1 MSMEIKLTDI
11 RGEPPLQ
18 VGEFILDKDNNVMY
32 VGSGNFELSKC
43 RGVVDIYAK
52 AKAFLI
58 PPYGK
63 MVTLNMDYG
72 HINASAKFIELPTI
86 TANSNINVEHGNIN
100 ATGVFYNLKTIRAST
115 SISTDII
122 TIKGSGEIVT

>member
-11 RGEPPLQ
+11 RGEPPLK

-63 MVTLNMDYG
+63 TVDLNTDYG
-72 HINASAKFIELPTI
+72 YINTNAIFTKLPTI
-86 TANSNINVEHGNIN
+86 TANTNINIEEENIN
-100 ATGVFYNLKTIRAST
+100 ATGVFYNLKTISAST

-122 TIKGSGEIVT
+122 TIKESGEIVT